1 MDNSFSYFRNCVS
14 LHSENSILKMRR
26 KLYNSLIEWK
36 NNSHRKPLI
45 LEGARQVGKTWLL
58 KEFGKNEYE
67 NLVYVNCHDNPEVQQ
82 LFIQDLNVVRV
93 MQAFE
98 AYSGQRIVAGKTL
111 IFIDEIQEAPH
122 ALESLKYFCENAPE
136 QHVAVAGSLLGVMN
150 RPEESYPV
158 GKVNTLRLL
167 PMSFEEF
174 LWAQGADYLTD
185 EMSHLNWQLMK
196 DMDVKLQEHLR
207 QYYYVGGMP
216 EVVLHY
222 TTQGD
227 VNGVRRIQQEI
238 IANYNH
244 DFAKHAGKDTQ
255 RIRLVWDS
263 IPSQLAKENK
273 KFIYGAVKKGG
284 RARELENA
292 IQWLVDAGL
301 VYKVY
306 RAASPQVPL
315 KFYRDIDAFKLYLL
329 DVGLLGALSDA
340 PAMQMLVTNDVFK
353 EFKGSFSENYVLQQL
368 TNVPSLPV
376 YYYSKD
382 NSRLEIDFLVQI
394 NDKVVPIEVKAEE
407 NVKGKSLAQ
416 FVKNE
421 FGEEHLQGLRISM
434 KPYIDQGWM
443 ENIPLYAVGFFF
455 KQTMPE

>member
-1 MDNSFSYFRNCVS
+1 MISCYG
-14 LHSENSILKMRR
+14 
-26 KLYNSLIEWK
+26 
-36 NNSHRKPLI
+36 
-45 LEGARQVGKTWLL
+45 EGAI
-58 KEFGKNEYE
+58 
-67 NLVYVNCHDNPEVQQ
+67 
-82 LFIQDLNVVRV
+82 IQ
-93 MQAFE
+93 
-98 AYSGQRIVAGKTL
+98 G
-111 IFIDEIQEAPH
+111 
-122 ALESLKYFCENAPE
+122 
-136 QHVAVAGSLLGVMN
+136 
-150 RPEESYPV
+150 
-158 GKVNTLRLL
+158 
-167 PMSFEEF
+167 
-174 LWAQGADYLTD
+174 
-185 EMSHLNWQLMK
+185 
-196 DMDVKLQEHLR
+196 
-207 QYYYVGGMP
+207 
-216 EVVLHY
+216 
-222 TTQGD
+222 
-227 VNGVRRIQQEI
+227 
-238 IANYNH
+238 
-244 DFAKHAGKDTQ
+244 
-255 RIRLVWDS
+255 
-263 IPSQLAKENK
+263 
-273 KFIYGAVKKGG
+273 
-284 RARELENA
+284 ELENA

-306 RAASPQVPL
+306 RAASPKVPL

-443 ENIPLYAVGFFF
+443 ENIPLYAVEFFF
-455 KQTMPE
+455 QQTMAE